1 MLKTEGRFQ
10 GFWPFLSRAYMTLA
24 TALAPLPLGIPPRLD
39 IWEMAWTWEGD
50 EPSYSV

>member
-1 MLKTEGRFQ
+1 MLKTEGMFQ
-10 GFWPFLSRAYMTLA
+10 GFWPLLSRAYMTLA

-50 EPSYSV
+50 DSL